1 MTRNTTVALVNGSLS
16 VRRGAGKVK
25 NITRSRHFFQED
37 AVLLNSEQVLSGTQS
52 PYPVGSQFAQTTVVF
67 AAAKLTDNARTWIQ
81 QHDRYRVREVEVL
94 ATLTSNTRGNNVDKT
109 LPVEVYFYEDTD
121 ADSSIQT
128 SWIRVADRDN
138 LGRVVLNAFMPSQ
151 KLISFKPTA
160 SFAVNSTASQAPSNM
175 IPSKDQ
181 WIDALN
187 LNQQLSSLRIFSCC
201 AQTDAQSQSYE
212 YDLNLQVRYH
222 VEVQQPL

>member
-1 MTRNTTVALVNGSLS
+1 MTKNTIALVNGSLA

-37 AVLLNSEQVLSGTQS
+37 AVIMTSEQVLSGTQS
-52 PYPVGSQFAQTTVVF
+52 PYPTGSQFANRTVTF
-67 AAAKLTDNARTWIQ
+67 SANKLTTNAQNWIQ
-81 QHDRYRVREVEVL
+81 LHDRYRIREVEVL

-160 SFAVNSTASQAPSNM
+160 SFSVNTTASQSPNNM

-181 WIDALN
+181 WMDALN

-201 AQTDAQSQSYE
+201 AATDSTGNTYE
-212 YDLNLQVRYH
+212 YNLGLQIRYH